1 MHGAADTPKK
11 GSPSTTTFREQ
22 RASVEATTIRGIPAT
37 NQPCTVRPGGTSTE
51 HFSEGQGDR
60 RNIAD

>member
-22 RASVEATTIRGIPAT
+22 RASVEATTIPRDPRNKPTLHCEARPAPRQNT
-37 NQPCTVRPGGTSTE
+37 FPRT
-51 HFSEGQGDR
+51 R
-60 RNIAD
+60 RQEKHC

>member
-22 RASVEATTIRGIPAT
+22 RASVEATTIPRDPAT
-37 NQPCTVRPGGTSTE
+37 NQPCTVRPGRHLDRTLFRGT
-51 HFSEGQGDR
+51 R
-60 RNIAD
+60 RQEKHC